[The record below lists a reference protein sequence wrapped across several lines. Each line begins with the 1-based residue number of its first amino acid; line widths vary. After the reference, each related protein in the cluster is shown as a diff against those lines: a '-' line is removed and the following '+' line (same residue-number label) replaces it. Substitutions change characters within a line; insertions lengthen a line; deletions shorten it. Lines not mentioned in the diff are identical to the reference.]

1 MYNLWLYG
9 IILITDRKRRDEFTF
24 NLPQSSSEKKEALFM
39 LFIKAY
45 AQSPTGGASGKTVK
59 KPTTTGTTKT
69 NMPSVKK

>member
-1 MYNLWLYG
+1 MNLHSIFLNP
-9 IILITDRKRRDEFTF
+9 LLK
-24 NLPQSSSEKKEALFM
+24 KKEALFM

-45 AQSPTGGASGKTVK
+45 ATSPTGGASGKTVK